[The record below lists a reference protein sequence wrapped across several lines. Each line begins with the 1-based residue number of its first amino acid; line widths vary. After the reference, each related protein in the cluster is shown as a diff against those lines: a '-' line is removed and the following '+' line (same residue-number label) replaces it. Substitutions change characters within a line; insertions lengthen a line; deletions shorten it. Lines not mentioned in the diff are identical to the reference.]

1 MRDPIYKQRPV
12 EPNPAV
18 RGGERINDFIVLS
31 EAFSNCYLLQTPE
44 GNIQVNAGMGMEAP
58 VIKANFDDFS
68 RDPLRYLILTQ
79 GHVDHVGGVAYFREH
94 NPGLEVIAQAGN
106 PEHQA
111 YDGRLAAFRGSRS
124 AFAFTDKFTRAFAH
138 YTEQGFT
145 DLPQQDVPRP
155 DRLVEQSHHLSLGGL
170 DLELIAVPGAETNDS
185 LIIWLPQHRI
195 CLTGNL
201 FGCPFGHFP
210 NLVTIRGDRY
220 RDALTVAAAVKRVK
234 DLAPEMILYGHH
246 GPVIGAELIQAELAA
261 LHGAILHVHDETVRG
276 MNEGRDVHTLMAEIT
291 LPPELDVGEGY
302 GKVSWSVRAIWEHY
316 AGWFHH
322 RSTTELYPVPRQSV
336 NADLLDLAGGTAAL
350 VQRARERVSDGQYL
364 QAQHLL
370 DIVLDQ
376 QRMDVG
382 ALKLAVDV
390 HKALRENSANFW
402 LDAWLDSQ
410 LQLLG
415 NRLDEAK
422 S

>member
-1 MRDPIYKQRPV
+1 
-12 EPNPAV
+12 
-18 RGGERINDFIVLS
+18 
-31 EAFSNCYLLQTPE
+31 
-44 GNIQVNAGMGMEAP
+44 
-58 VIKANFDDFS
+58 
-68 RDPLRYLILTQ
+68 
-79 GHVDHVGGVAYFREH
+79 
-94 NPGLEVIAQAGN
+94 
-106 PEHQA
+106 
-111 YDGRLAAFRGSRS
+111 
-124 AFAFTDKFTRAFAH
+124 
-138 YTEQGFT
+138 
-145 DLPQQDVPRP
+145 
-155 DRLVEQSHHLSLGGL
+155 
-170 DLELIAVPGAETNDS
+170 
-185 LIIWLPQHRI
+185 
-195 CLTGNL
+195 
-201 FGCPFGHFP
+201 
-210 NLVTIRGDRY
+210 
-220 RDALTVAAAVKRVK
+220 
-234 DLAPEMILYGHH
+234 
-246 GPVIGAELIQAELAA
+246 
-261 LHGAILHVHDETVRG
+261 